1 MRQTAFFFLLL
12 FIQTGVSAQAT
23 DYRKQQNYK
32 EWVHLA
38 PKFNDAF
45 FRTEEAQRIGDN
57 VLLYQQVTGG
67 WPKNIYMPAELTEQ
81 EYTKAW
87 NAKGDVNQSTIDNNA
102 TTTEI
107 QYLARLYQATQKE
120 KYKEG
125 VLKGIQYLL
134 KAQYDNGGWP
144 QFYPRPTGYYV
155 QITYNDNAMVRVMQ
169 QLREIYEKQS
179 PYSFIP
185 DETCQ
190 QARKAFDKGIE
201 CILRTQVRQNGDLT
215 VWCAQHDRI
224 TLEPCK
230 ARAYELPS
238 LSGQESDNIV
248 LLLMSLPHPSEK
260 VIESIESAVKWFKK
274 SEIKGIQ
281 KEYFTNSDGKRDYRM
296 IPCEDC
302 PILWARFY
310 ELDTNRPFFSDRDYY
325 VNSFHVDVREP
336 VSIVEKIRLEAPFHA
351 ITRGGHITY
360 VELDG
365 EARKNPVAILKIVK
379 VMQDEGIGYGSIN
392 HPIDTC
398 RKCGHRGVIYSK
410 CPVCGSDD
418 ILRMRRITGY
428 LTGSLESWNSAK
440 QAEERD
446 RVKHR

>member
-12 FIQTGVSAQAT
+12 FIQTGVSAQTT

-144 QFYPRPTGYYV
+144 QFYPRPTGYYI

-179 PYSFIP
+179 PYTFIP

-201 CILRTQVRQNGDLT
+201 CILRTQVRQNGELT

-281 KEYFTNSDGKRDYRM
+281 KECFRYCMVITMNLKYGVKKEKELRFMNWTPIVLSSPTATELKNTISQKSDMNAGTDIAGTIKTATKYWQNMRNGKR
-296 IPCEDC
+296 
-302 PILWARFY
+302 
-310 ELDTNRPFFSDRDYY
+310 N
-325 VNSFHVDVREP
+325 
-336 VSIVEKIRLEAPFHA
+336 
-351 ITRGGHITY
+351 
-360 VELDG
+360 
-365 EARKNPVAILKIVK
+365 
-379 VMQDEGIGYGSIN
+379 
-392 HPIDTC
+392 
-398 RKCGHRGVIYSK
+398 
-410 CPVCGSDD
+410 
-418 ILRMRRITGY
+418 
-428 LTGSLESWNSAK
+428 
-440 QAEERD
+440 
-446 RVKHR
+446 

>member
-12 FIQTGVSAQAT
+12 FIQTGVSAQTT

-144 QFYPRPTGYYV
+144 QFYPRPTGYYI

-179 PYSFIP
+179 PYTFIP

-201 CILRTQVRQNGDLT
+201 CILRTQVRQNGELT

-260 VIESIESAVKWFKK
+260 
-274 SEIKGIQ
+274 
-281 KEYFTNSDGKRDYRM
+281 
-296 IPCEDC
+296 
-302 PILWARFY
+302 
-310 ELDTNRPFFSDRDYY
+310 
-325 VNSFHVDVREP
+325 
-336 VSIVEKIRLEAPFHA
+336 
-351 ITRGGHITY
+351 
-360 VELDG
+360 
-365 EARKNPVAILKIVK
+365 
-379 VMQDEGIGYGSIN
+379 
-392 HPIDTC
+392 
-398 RKCGHRGVIYSK
+398 
-410 CPVCGSDD
+410 
-418 ILRMRRITGY
+418 
-428 LTGSLESWNSAK
+428 
-440 QAEERD
+440 
-446 RVKHR
+446 

>member
-1 MRQTAFFFLLL
+1 MRQTAFSFCYFSFRLE
-12 FIQTGVSAQAT
+12 FQP
-23 DYRKQQNYK
+23 KQQITGNNRITKNGYTSLPSSMMPFPDRRSTTH
-32 EWVHLA
+32 WRQCIAIPASHRRLA
-38 PKFNDAF
+38 
-45 FRTEEAQRIGDN
+45 Q
-57 VLLYQQVTGG
+57 
-67 WPKNIYMPAELTEQ
+67 NIYMPAELTEQ
-81 EYTKAW
+81 EYAKAR
-87 NAKGDVNQSTIDNNA
+87 NAKEDVNQSTIDNNA

-179 PYSFIP
+179 PYTFIP

-201 CILRTQVRQNGDLT
+201 CILRTQVRQNGELT

-260 VIESIESAVKWFKK
+260 
-274 SEIKGIQ
+274 
-281 KEYFTNSDGKRDYRM
+281 
-296 IPCEDC
+296 
-302 PILWARFY
+302 
-310 ELDTNRPFFSDRDYY
+310 
-325 VNSFHVDVREP
+325 
-336 VSIVEKIRLEAPFHA
+336 
-351 ITRGGHITY
+351 
-360 VELDG
+360 
-365 EARKNPVAILKIVK
+365 
-379 VMQDEGIGYGSIN
+379 
-392 HPIDTC
+392 
-398 RKCGHRGVIYSK
+398 
-410 CPVCGSDD
+410 
-418 ILRMRRITGY
+418 
-428 LTGSLESWNSAK
+428 
-440 QAEERD
+440 
-446 RVKHR
+446 

>member
-1 MRQTAFFFLLL
+1 
-12 FIQTGVSAQAT
+12 
-23 DYRKQQNYK
+23 
-32 EWVHLA
+32 
-38 PKFNDAF
+38 
-45 FRTEEAQRIGDN
+45 
-57 VLLYQQVTGG
+57 
-67 WPKNIYMPAELTEQ
+67 MPAELTEQ
-81 EYTKAW
+81 EYAKAR
-87 NAKGDVNQSTIDNNA
+87 NAKEDVNQSTIDNNA

-179 PYSFIP
+179 PYTFIP
-185 DETCQ
+185 DETC
-190 QARKAFDKGIE
+190 
-201 CILRTQVRQNGDLT
+201 
-215 VWCAQHDRI
+215 QHDRI

-274 SEIKGIQ
+274 SEIKGVQ

-302 PILWARFY
+302 PVLWARFY
-310 ELDTNRPFFSDRDYY
+310 ELDTNRPFFSDRDGIKKYDISEIGHERRNGY
-325 VNSFHVDVREP
+325 SWYNKDGNKVLAKY
-336 VSIVEKIRLEAPFHA
+336 EKWKK
-351 ITRGGHITY
+351 
-360 VELDG
+360 ELN
-365 EARKNPVAILKIVK
+365 RK
-379 VMQDEGIGYGSIN
+379 
-392 HPIDTC
+392 
-398 RKCGHRGVIYSK
+398 
-410 CPVCGSDD
+410 
-418 ILRMRRITGY
+418 
-428 LTGSLESWNSAK
+428 
-440 QAEERD
+440 
-446 RVKHR
+446 